1 MNENDFQMT
10 IYFSHKLI
18 YLMIFSIK
26 SLKRISNEKE
36 KGKREKERREVM
48 RKSTYCMLRRE
59 EKEKERKI
67 IFFL

>member
-36 KGKREKERREVM
+36 KGKREKEIKKRIKNRQ
-48 RKSTYCMLRRE
+48 
-59 EKEKERKI
+59 I
-67 IFFL
+67 IY